1 MTYRTISGVKQSISK
16 ICLGTAQY
24 GSQLDKTS
32 SYALMDRFVERGG
45 NFLDTAH
52 IYGAWDKNGA
62 NNGCGNSEIVIGRWI
77 RRNGNRNRI
86 IIGTKGGH
94 PDFDS
99 KANGMTRSILLQHL
113 QESLDHLQTDFIDIY
128 WLHRDNR
135 SIPVSEILGWLEEPF
150 KQGLIRTFGCSH
162 WRKDRLAEIM
172 ELSEKAHMPVL
183 GASQIA
189 WSLAQPRITQ
199 VDGPYGEQLTMDKNT
214 WKFHI
219 ESQLPLVAYNT
230 QAAGFFAKKYDA
242 CNFTADDF
250 PKPELVEQYGS
261 DLNLRLRDIAQ
272 KMANEK
278 DCSTNQVALA
288 WLLRQPFPTYA
299 IIGPRN
305 IEQLDDSMSGT
316 KVELNNH
323 EWLQLKKNKD
333 EIE

>member
-1 MTYRTISGVKQSISK
+1 MTYRTISGVKQPVSG

-24 GSQLDKTS
+24 GSQLDETS
-32 SYALMDRFVERGG
+32 SYALMDRFIEKGG

-62 NNGCGNSEIVIGRWI
+62 NNGCGNSEVIIGRWL
-77 RRNGNRNRI
+77 RRNGNRNSI

-113 QESLDHLQTDFIDIY
+113 QESLDHLQTNFIDIY

-135 SIPVSEILGWLEEPF
+135 SIPVNEILGWLEEPF
-150 KQGLIRTFGCSH
+150 KQGLIRTLGCSH

-172 ELSEKAHMPVL
+172 ALSRNTHMPML

-189 WSLAQPRITQ
+189 WSLAQPRVIQ
-199 VDGPYGEQLTMDKNT
+199 VNGPYGEQLTMDKDI
-214 WKFHI
+214 WEFHV

-230 QAAGFFAKKYDA
+230 QAAGFFAEKYDV
-242 CNFTADDF
+242 CDFTAANF
-250 PKPELVEQYGS
+250 PKPELVTQYGS
-261 DLNLRLRDIAQ
+261 NLNLRRRAIAQ

-288 WLLRQPFPTYA
+288 WLLRQPFPTYV

-305 IEQLDDSMSGT
+305 IEQLDDSMSGAMI
-316 KVELNNH
+316 KLNDH
-323 EWLQLKKNKD
+323 EWLQLQKSTDK
-333 EIE
+333 I